1 MIHIAEELFGFENKL
16 ITNVKLG
23 KSKNTEFI
31 VSSLPFN
38 VENIKGTRVYI
49 HGLNALLR
57 KAAENGGAPVL
68 TVAEK
73 SKELIFKIEAMTNP
87 SNSQALICEMVN
99 AYCDL
104 VSNYSKS
111 HYSTPVSRA
120 IIRIDSDLKDDLS
133 LKAFAEFNSISAG
146 YFSSLFKKE
155 TGYTLTEYVNKKR
168 INSAK
173 EQLQSTRLQIK
184 DIANNVGLADPNYF
198 IKLFKKY
205 EGMTPTEYREK
216 QLG

>member
-1 MIHIAEELFGFENKL
+1 MIYIAEELFAFENKL

-23 KSKNTEFI
+23 KSKNTKNI
-31 VSSLPFN
+31 VASLPFN
-38 VENIKGTRVYI
+38 VENIKGTRVYLHSI
-49 HGLNALLR
+49 NALLR
-57 KAAENGGAPVL
+57 KAAENGGAPIL

-73 SKELIFKIEAMTNP
+73 SKEFIFKIENMTNP
-87 SNSQALICEMVN
+87 SHSQSLIYEMVN
-99 AYCDL
+99 AYCGL
-104 VSNYSKS
+104 VDNYSKS

-120 IIRIDSDLKDDLS
+120 IIRIDSDLRDDLS
-133 LKAFAEFNSISAG
+133 LKALAEFNSINAG

-155 TGYTLTEYVNKKR
+155 TGLTLTDYVNRKR
-168 INSAK
+168 IASAK

-184 DIANNVGLADPNYF
+184 DITNNVGLKDANYF

-205 EGMTPTEYREK
+205 EGMTPTAYREK